1 MTSRMLSKITNL
13 ARQIERTNLEFLE
26 TKVLDRAAI
35 LNITTG
41 PEKQE
46 KANAANETQVEQQ
59 PEQQNEANAANETQ
73 SEQQPE
79 QQDEANAANETQTE
93 QPEQQ
98 IEANRQTSDAPMTPT
113 GLFSL
118 CKGGMFHTLGIYY
131 MLCLQTTDHLGL
143 VRGPD
148 PSGADPFDWAAS
160 FSELF
165 NERLGYSKH

>member
-1 MTSRMLSKITNL
+1 MTSRMLSKISNL

-26 TKVLDRAAI
+26 TKILDRAAI

-41 PEKQE
+41 PEMQE
-46 KANAANETQVEQQ
+46 KASAA
-59 PEQQNEANAANETQ
+59 
-73 SEQQPE
+73 S
-79 QQDEANAANETQTE
+79 ETQTE
-93 QPEQQ
+93 HKPEQQ
-98 IEANRQTSDAPMTPT
+98 IEANRQTNDASITPV

-118 CKGGMFHTLGIYY
+118 CKDGMFHTLGIFY

-148 PSGADPFDWAAS
+148 PSGPDPFDWAAS

-165 NERLGYSKH
+165 NERLGYSKPLFTD

>member
-1 MTSRMLSKITNL
+1 MASRMLSKITNL

-59 PEQQNEANAANETQ
+59 LEQQNEANAANDTET
-73 SEQQPE
+73 
-79 QQDEANAANETQTE
+79 AK

-98 IEANRQTSDAPMTPT
+98 IEANKQTSDAPMTPS

-165 NERLGYSKH
+165 NERLGYSKP